1 MTTPNPEEALRNL
14 LRHLRRA
21 NHELLVAS
29 DVGGYFGHD
38 IKAVSGDVG
47 QIIQRVEVELARV
60 RRSD

>member
-1 MTTPNPEEALRNL
+1 MSTPSPEEALRSM

-38 IKAVSGDVG
+38 IKAISGEIG
-47 QIIQRVEVELARV
+47 PLIHRVEVELARV